1 MYHYSM
7 RHSEGLDLP
16 IYAAAAALKEGQ
28 MVEFGTTADQDKGV
42 YMISTGAGST
52 VPLDIVGLVGAA
64 VAAADRTDA
73 NPDGG
78 TSATFGTLARVNLVK
93 PGDLICAE
101 YDKTVQVDVA
111 SYAAPAVTIT
121 SMQDAFDGGWIYFP
135 DDATAGT
142 ETGVGQLGYAEASAS
157 ETFTCRDSFTTAPD
171 STTDAVLIMPIGS
184 LVVAITAG
192 GLGLAT
198 YAANTNYVTKFAVVR
213 NELTYNGKSGWVD
226 MQPQLHSNL
235 QLSGLSPKFRAVGYL
250 RDLASA
256 SVD

>member
-16 IYAAAAALKEGQ
+16 IYAAAAALAEGQ
-28 MVEFGTTADQDKGV
+28 LVQFGTTADQDKGV
-42 YMISTGAGST
+42 YMIAAGAGT
-52 VPLDIVGLVGAA
+52 GVPLDVVGVVGAV

-78 TSATFGTLARVNLVK
+78 SSATFGTLARVNIIM
-93 PGDLICAE
+93 PGDLMCAE
-101 YDKTVQVDVA
+101 YDQSIQVDVA

-135 DDATAGT
+135 DDTAG
-142 ETGVGQLGYAEASAS
+142 ETGLGQLGYAEASAS

-171 STTDAVLIMPIGS
+171 NTTDAILIMPIGS
-184 LVVAITAG
+184 LVVA
-192 GLGLAT
+192 LGALGVKLNT
-198 YAANTNYVTKFAVVR
+198 YAANTNYVTKFAVLK
-213 NELTYNGKSGWVD
+213 NQLTYRGKNGWVD

-235 QLSGLSPKFRAVGYL
+235 QLNGLAPKFRAIGFV
-250 RDLASA
+250 RDLAAA
-256 SVD
+256 SID